1 MPRVSV
7 VIPSYNCAATLPAT
21 VDSVLAQT
29 CPDLEAIVV
38 DDGST
43 DGTGKVMVRYA
54 EDPRV
59 RYIRQANA
67 GISAT
72 RNRGIRASQAEYV
85 MILDA
90 DDVLPPGSVQ
100 AHVER
105 MDRTG
110 AMWAVCDIIRRD
122 TVTGEETLL
131 RADLPPGNALEHA
144 LIHRFPFRAVFYRR
158 SVFEKVG
165 YHDEALRSTV
175 DWDINARMLE
185 AGQPFVHVDEPAYV
199 YQIHRQSITKGPNY
213 IRHLRNIERTYDR
226 FWKPRFQTH
235 PALRRSYAG
244 YMWRLASEYRLQRA
258 GPRSVTRAF
267 WKSLLADPSFVF
279 NYVRKKIG

>member
-7 VIPSYNCAATLPAT
+7 VIPSYNCAATLAAA

-29 CPDLEAIVV
+29 FTDLEAIVV

-43 DGTGKVMVRYA
+43 DSTAEVMTRYA
-54 EDPRV
+54 EDPRA
-59 RYIRQANA
+59 RYIRQVNA
-67 GISAT
+67 GVSAT
-72 RNRGIRASQAEYV
+72 RNHGIRVSGAEYV
-85 MILDA
+85 MILDG
-90 DDVLPPGSVQ
+90 DDVLPPGSVG

-105 MDRTG
+105 MDRAG
-110 AMWAVCDIIRRD
+110 AMWAICDIIRRD
-122 TVTGEETLL
+122 MVTGEETLL
-131 RADLPPGNALEHA
+131 PADLPPENALEHA

-185 AGQPFVHVDEPAYV
+185 TGQPFVHVDEAAYV
-199 YQIHRQSITKGPNY
+199 YQIHKQSVTKGRNY

-226 FWKPRFQTH
+226 FWKPQFRTH

-258 GPRSVTRAF
+258 GLTPVARAF
-267 WKSLLADPSFVF
+267 WKSLTADPSFAF
-279 NYVRKKIG
+279 NYIRKKIC